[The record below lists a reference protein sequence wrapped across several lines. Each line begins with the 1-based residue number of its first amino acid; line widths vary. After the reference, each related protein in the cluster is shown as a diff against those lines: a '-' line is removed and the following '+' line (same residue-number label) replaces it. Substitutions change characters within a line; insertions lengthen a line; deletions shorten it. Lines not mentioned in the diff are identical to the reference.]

1 MAQATKAD
9 NNLAMLWKKTVRH
22 RSQFGQ
28 DALVGDVLFKGKPGI
43 FVDVGARDGV
53 TISNSVYLE
62 RKFGWT
68 GIAIEPHPDLFAKL
82 VRRRRCDCR
91 NVAASASAA
100 DGLDFVKFL
109 EEPFGNSGLLS
120 TFREPERLKAIKHEI
135 IRVPCKPLSE
145 IIGDLKLIHYLDI
158 DVEGHELAVLR
169 GIDFSR
175 VEIRIV
181 GVEVSEGTAN
191 CREIDDFLMGKGFHP
206 FAQLHSDRFYNFGS
220 PVPSTERLAASTKT
234 R

>member
-1 MAQATKAD
+1 MTKAD
-9 NNLAMLWKKTVRH
+9 INSAMLWKKTVRH

-28 DALVGDVLFKGKPGI
+28 DALVGDILFKGKPGI

-53 TISNSVYLE
+53 TISNTAYLE

-82 VRRRRCDCR
+82 VRRRTCDCR
-91 NVAASASAA
+91 NVAASASAS
-100 DGLDFVKFL
+100 DGLEFVKFL

-120 TFREPERLKAIKHEI
+120 TFRDRERLKTIKHEI
-135 IRVPCKPLSE
+135 ITVPCKPLSE
-145 IIGDLKLIHYLDI
+145 IVGDLKLIHYLDI
-158 DVEGHELAVLR
+158 DVEGHELEVLH

-175 VEIRIV
+175 IEIRII

-191 CREIDDFLMGKGFHP
+191 CREIDGFLFEKGFYP

-220 PVPSTERLAASTKT
+220 PIPSSEVLAASTE
-234 R
+234 RR

>member
-1 MAQATKAD
+1 
-9 NNLAMLWKKTVRH
+9 MLWKKTVRH

-28 DALVGDVLFKGKPGI
+28 DALVGDILFKGKSGI
-43 FVDVGARDGV
+43 FVDVGARDGI

-82 VRRRRCDCR
+82 VRRRKCDCR
-91 NVAASASAA
+91 NVAASASAS
-100 DGLDFVKFL
+100 DGL
-109 EEPFGNSGLLS
+109 E
-120 TFREPERLKAIKHEI
+120 TFRDRERLKTIKHEI
-135 IRVPCKPLSE
+135 ITVPCKPLSE
-145 IIGDLKLIHYLDI
+145 IVGDLKLIHYLDI
-158 DVEGHELAVLR
+158 DVEGHELEVLH

-175 VEIRIV
+175 IEIRII

-191 CREIDDFLMGKGFHP
+191 CQEIDDFLLARGFYP

-220 PVPSTERLAASTKT
+220 PVPSSEVLASSTER

>member
-1 MAQATKAD
+1 LAWATKAD
-9 NNLAMLWKKTVRH
+9 NNPAMLWKKTVRH

-28 DALVGDVLFKGKPGI
+28 DALVGDILFKGKPGI
-43 FVDVGARDGV
+43 FVDVGARDGI

-91 NVAASASAA
+91 NVAASASAS

-135 IRVPCKPLSE
+135 IRVPCEPLSE

-158 DVEGHELAVLR
+158 DVEGHELAVLQ

-175 VEIRIV
+175 VEIRII
-181 GVEVSEGTAN
+181 GVEVSEGTPN
-191 CREIDDFLMGKGFHP
+191 CREIDAFLLEKNFYP
-206 FAQLHSDRFYNFGS
+206 FTQLHSDRFYNFGS
-220 PVPSTERLAASTKT
+220 LVPSMEALTASTGG

>member
-1 MAQATKAD
+1 MQ
-9 NNLAMLWKKTVRH
+9 LRRIVRH

-28 DALVGDVLFKGKPGI
+28 DALVGDILFKGKPGI

-53 TISNSVYLE
+53 TISNTLYLE

-82 VRRRRCDCR
+82 ARRRRCDCR
-91 NVAASASAA
+91 NVAASAAA
-100 DGLDFVKFL
+100 AEGLEFVKFL

-120 TFREPERLKAIKHEI
+120 TFRDRERLKQIRHEI
-135 IRVPCKPLSE
+135 ISVPCKPLSE
-145 IIGDLKLIHYLDI
+145 IIGDLKVIHYLDI
-158 DVEGHELAVLR
+158 DVEGHEFEVLK

-175 VEIRIV
+175 VEIRVI
-181 GVEVSEGTAN
+181 GLEVSEDAPN
-191 CREIDDFLMGKGFHP
+191 CEDIDRYLHGKGFYP

-220 PVPSTERLAASTKT
+220 PVPSATVLAASVVP
-234 R
+234 